1 MNIFT
6 LLVQLLSLL
15 PRLTRFSFKV
25 ETVPDEATLA
35 TLVAGIDFSR
45 MKELCFS
52 VSKSSEGS
60 WKAYRSIIDAIP
72 KASRS
77 QEKIAFEVLPLQNN
91 NWGSA
96 KEEQVNYYVT
106 EIQGK
111 IPNCTVVFAD
121 V

>member
-1 MNIFT
+1 M
-6 LLVQLLSLL
+6 
-15 PRLTRFSFKV
+15 TRFSFKV

-52 VSKSSEGS
+52 VSKSFEGS
-60 WKAYRSIIDAIP
+60 WKAYRSIVDAIP

-77 QEKIAFEVLPLQNN
+77 QEMIAFEVLTLQINY
-91 NWGSA
+91 WGYA
-96 KEEQVNYYVT
+96 NEEHVNYHVT
-106 EIQGK
+106 EIQRK
-111 IPNCTVVFAD
+111 IPNCTVIFAG